1 MNLNQEDEE
10 DIEVLKKKD
19 DKEYLEYV
27 KKTFTLADFMECPA
41 TRALIKNEHHET
53 FYNSVG
59 KEAETFYE
67 DERLVYRGKM
77 SSLFKFDVDGC
88 MGGGISSIIYKHIV
102 KKYDLKHIY
111 GNTDLTSYLINYL
124 ESKKEKKQKR
134 KKLPKKATAKFNWAT
149 KKYE

>member
-1 MNLNQEDEE
+1 MNLNQEEEE
-10 DIEVLKKKD
+10 DVKELQKRD
-19 DKEYLEYV
+19 DQEYLEYV
-27 KKTFTLADFMECPA
+27 KKTFSLADFMECPA
-41 TRALIKNEHHET
+41 TREMIENEHRET
-53 FYNSVG
+53 FYNTVG

-77 SSLFKFDVDGC
+77 SSLFKFDIDGC
-88 MGGGISSIIYKHIV
+88 MGGAISSILYKHVV
-102 KKYDLKHIY
+102 KQRDLQVIY
-111 GNTDLTSYLINYL
+111 ENTDLTSYLINYL